1 MLDRRR
7 FLETFSG
14 MGFGATLLPG
24 VLWAL
29 ADGKTEITEEMIEK
43 AAAIADL
50 PIPSEYRKAMLD
62 SLNGH
67 VKDFEEIH
75 KLHLPNS
82 VAPALLFD
90 PVLPSTKFETEKR
103 PKRLSAAP
111 AIAARDLPNNLE
123 DICFASARELSELVR
138 SKKVSSVA

>member
-7 FLETFSG
+7 FLATFSG
-14 MGFGATLLPG
+14 MGLGATLLPG

-43 AAAIADL
+43 AAAIADM
-50 PIPSEYRKAMLD
+50 PISTEYRKTMLD

-67 VKDFEEIH
+67 LKNFEEIYQ
-75 KLHLPNS
+75 LHIPNS
-82 VAPALLFD
+82 VTPALMFD

-103 PKRLSAAP
+103 PTKLSAAP
-111 AIAARDLPNNLE
+111 AIAARDLPKN
-123 DICFASARELSELVR
+123 
-138 SKKVSSVA
+138 